1 MPARKSDILRLL
13 GQLEGPL
20 AQEFRNAVATMTSRA
35 RIEELAFALNSGDL
49 DSALKAAGIRAGSW
63 NNVTEEVRRAYYE
76 AGVFTMVADVPKRF
90 GAEFDLSNPRAEAW
104 LQQQS
109 SQMVT
114 RINSDQR
121 EAVRL
126 LMQQGVSAGRNPR
139 SIALDIV
146 GRIGATGRRTGG
158 VLGLNKQQAEY
169 VQQMRGALS
178 GADVGIF
185 HTDDGRQVA
194 KFWIGD
200 DGKLKS
206 VYSRRDRRFD
216 PTIRKAIEA
225 GKPLDTATVN
235 RLTGRYSDRL
245 LQLRGE
251 TIGRTEALAALNE
264 AADESLRQIID
275 EGLAPPDAVK
285 RIWKHSYSP
294 NERPGH
300 LQMSGQERGV
310 NESFLNPL
318 TGVTMMHPGDGPAS
332 EIINCRCMVSHKID
346 FVKVEFAA

>member
-146 GRIGATGRRTGG
+146 GRIGATGRRSGG
-158 VLGLNKQQAEY
+158 VLGLNGPQTNAVVNARWELESLNPNY
-169 VQQMRGALS
+169 FNRA
-178 GADVGIF
+178 
-185 HTDDGRQVA
+185 
-194 KFWIGD
+194 
-200 DGKLKS
+200 
-206 VYSRRDRRFD
+206 RRDRRFD
-216 PTIRKAIEA
+216 ATVRKAIEA

-310 NESFLNPL
+310 NEPFLNPL
-318 TGVTMMHPGDGPAS
+318 TGVAMMHPGDGPAS

-346 FVKVEFAA
+346 FVKVQLAL